1 MPFFSSK
8 STTEDLTGLTN
19 VFSLEV
25 LRIED
30 WKNKQLINEL
40 NNFVDTSRNYG
51 LEEQINEIKDIN
63 ITQNKIMEVIDE
75 KLI

>member
-25 LRIED
+25 LRIKD

-63 ITQNKIMEVIDE
+63 ITPNKIM
-75 KLI
+75 